1 MTAAASLL
9 LDGPAFVR
17 GWLMS
22 AGLIVAIGAQNALVL
37 RQGLARSH
45 VGPVVA
51 LCVASDWLLISA
63 GVYGLGALIATS
75 PQALELL
82 RWGGAAWLIGY
93 GALAAKRALASE
105 HAVLSSAAG
114 AAGLR
119 ATLATTL
126 AMTWLNPHVY
136 LDTVVLL
143 GSVGAQQAGVAARS
157 AFAAGAGFAS
167 LMWFLA
173 LGYGAAAAAPWL
185 RRPQLWRAIDLA
197 VAGVMFLLAWQL
209 IARPLLG

>member
-45 VGPVVA
+45 VGLVVA
-51 LCVASDWLLISA
+51 LCVASDWLLIAA
-63 GVYGLGALIATS
+63 GVYGLGALIAAS

-105 HAVLSSAAG
+105 HAVLSGATGAG
-114 AAGLR
+114 SLK

-136 LDTVVLL
+136 
-143 GSVGAQQAGVAARS
+143 
-157 AFAAGAGFAS
+157 
-167 LMWFLA
+167 
-173 LGYGAAAAAPWL
+173 
-185 RRPQLWRAIDLA
+185 
-197 VAGVMFLLAWQL
+197 
-209 IARPLLG
+209 